1 MTGWVVLLVLIALAA
16 AAGVVAVRRR
26 RAEQLAA
33 ADALRRVTAVAE
45 EDVTRF
51 GEELQDLH
59 VETLVTDLD
68 VAMRQDYQRAL
79 DAYEAAKDLLRDV
92 RQPTDVKGVTRSL
105 EDGRHAM
112 ACVLARQAGEPLPQR
127 LSPCFFNPAHG
138 PSTTEVAWAPPG
150 GVERDVPVCRA
161 DAERLAA
168 GADPDTRMV
177 RRDGAMV
184 PWYDGGAAYRPY
196 VSGYYGNAAAQG
208 LFPAVFLGAVL
219 SGPALGTSG
228 VDGSGVE
235 GASTAGASTGVAAS
249 TAGASTAGASTG
261 ASDQVRSG
269 PGHVY
274 DAPSFVRHALRP
286 IQW

>member
-1 MTGWVVLLVLIALAA
+1 MTGWVVLLVLVALAA
-16 AAGVVAVRRR
+16 AAGVVLVRRR

-51 GEELQDLH
+51 GEELQELH

-68 VAMRQDYQRAL
+68 VPMRQDYQRAL

-92 RQPTDVKGVTRSL
+92 EQPADVKGVTRSL

-112 ACVLARQAGEPLPQR
+112 ACVLARQEGEPLPER

-138 PSTTEVAWAPPG
+138 PSTTEAAWAPPG

-161 DAERLAA
+161 DADRLAA
-168 GADPDTRMV
+168 GAEPDTRMV

-196 VSGYYGNAAAQG
+196 VSGYYGQAAANG

-219 SGPALGTSG
+219 AGPALGTSG
-228 VDGSGVE
+228 FDG
-235 GASTAGASTGVAAS
+235 TGL
-249 TAGASTAGASTG
+249 GGG
-261 ASDQVRSG
+261 DG
-269 PGHVY
+269 GGF
-274 DAPSFVRHALRP
+274 DGGGFDGGGFDGGGGLDGGGGFDGGF
-286 IQW
+286 